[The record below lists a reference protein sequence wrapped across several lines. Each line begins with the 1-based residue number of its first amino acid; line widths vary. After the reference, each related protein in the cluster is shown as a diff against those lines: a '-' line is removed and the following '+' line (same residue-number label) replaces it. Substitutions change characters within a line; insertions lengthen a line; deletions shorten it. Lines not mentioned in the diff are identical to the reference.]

1 MLKEFY
7 DFIAKKINSY
17 FLEISAE
24 GSLQKGES
32 FCLKLDDLDTVQE
45 VSNAIKELATKE
57 NNCGEYEYQCMDGS
71 IYRTFTLQVVD
82 NEIIIA
88 AQINNM
94 TSDFLCATLRNAANV
109 AGKPLLMISS
119 NPIDS
124 AKSGSIDMAANG
136 MPFYADNL
144 MTEIRKMIDE
154 STQLSSLEKRILD
167 FELKRRD
174 NDVFSDKASLY
185 EYKDL
190 LSIMSSGNIE
200 KENYPGFRLFPVD
213 GKKDY
218 QNEGKNQIDKKIKEN
233 HELFEKIDRSI
244 RFGNVE
250 ADLAEDFED
259 GFLMKIE
266 KSRKDDPEH
275 WSALFTYAEMIAAM
289 EKKQAKKDNPLNIDQ
304 KDISVY
310 GDMPLN
316 VLLIDEKVFVRNE
329 GTMKTKKRIRSMM
342 IFNADKYREIHVRI
356 ECNTQIMNNDIFL
369 DDASYMRDGKSLIFC
384 FIREGISFHKIE
396 IKDAVNNITYVF
408 KVCIIDI
415 SPGYLSNIKRNF
427 VIDYKKNKK
436 AM

>member
-1 MLKEFY
+1 MHSMLKEFY
-7 DFIAKKINSY
+7 DFIAKRINCY
-17 FLEISAE
+17 FLELSAE

-32 FCLKLDDLDTVQE
+32 FCLKLDDSDTVQE

-57 NNCGEYEYQCMDGS
+57 NNCGEYKYQCMDGS

-94 TSDFLCATLRNAANV
+94 TNDFLCATLRNAANV

-144 MTEIRKMIDE
+144 MAEIRKMADE
-154 STQLSSLEKRILD
+154 STQLSPLEKRILD

-174 NDVFSDKASLY
+174 SDVFSDKASLY
-185 EYKDL
+185 EYRDL
-190 LSIMSSGNIE
+190 LSIMSSGSIE

-218 QNEGKNQIDKKIKEN
+218 QNEGKTQIDKKIKEN
-233 HELFEKIDRSI
+233 HDLFEKIDRSI

-259 GFLMKIE
+259 GFLMRIE
-266 KSRKDDPEH
+266 KSRKEDPEH
-275 WSALFTYAEMIAAM
+275 WSVLFTYAEMIAAM
-289 EKKQAKKDNPLNIDQ
+289 EKKQAKKDNPLNIEQ
-304 KDISVY
+304 KDISIY
-310 GDMPLN
+310 GALPLN
-316 VLLIDEKVFVRNE
+316 VLPIDEKVLVRNE
-329 GTMKTKKRIRSMM
+329 GSMKTKKRTRSMM
-342 IFNADKYREIHVRI
+342 IFNADKYPEIHLRI
-356 ECNTQIMNNDIFL
+356 ECNARIMNSDISA
-369 DDASYMRDGKSLIFC
+369 DDASYIRDGKSLVFC

-415 SPGYLSNIKRNF
+415 SPEYLSGIKRNF
-427 VIDYKKNKK
+427 AID
-436 AM
+436 